1 MREDLPEDLTADLV
15 EQEIRR
21 HSDTRHTIDK
31 EYAETVAMGKA
42 LIERMQLPPL
52 YREDGTPNRPPHLLE
67 ESLADLEERKMAWER
82 VWQDRDNKLR
92 HWLKLGDYEEQ
103 MREVTTGI
111 YLFIAPFTLSYLC
124 YTVFRSTFNKRA
136 TCHLTNEHTFL
147 FHLSWSSWELA
158 TNELTLI
165 FPHCTNI

>member
-1 MREDLPEDLTADLV
+1 MQEIEELRAAYMREDLPEDLTAELV

-31 EYAETVAMGKA
+31 EYTETVAMGKA
-42 LIERMQLPPL
+42 LIDRMQLPPL
-52 YREDGTPNRPPHLLE
+52 YREDGAPNRPPHLLE

-103 MREVTTGI
+103 MREVTTGSV
-111 YLFIAPFTLSYLC
+111 YLLITPFSLSNLC
-124 YTVFRSTFNKRA
+124 STKRRGK
-136 TCHLTNEHTFL
+136 NFM
-147 FHLSWSSWELA
+147 LA
-158 TNELTLI
+158 HI
-165 FPHCTNI
+165 